1 MCQLLLPFFDSL
13 KNLWYNIIMK
23 KKTVKPGWA
32 EFVNAASLFFMYS
45 WKELISMAQI
55 GIRITDQEKQVLAD
69 CAAANDLTIS
79 QILRSLIRR
88 FIKENEND
96 TDTKRS
102 RV

>member
-1 MCQLLLPFFDSL
+1 
-13 KNLWYNIIMK
+13 
-23 KKTVKPGWA
+23 
-32 EFVNAASLFFMYS
+32 
-45 WKELISMAQI
+45 MAQI

-69 CAAANDLTIS
+69 CASANDLTIS

-88 FIKENEND
+88 FIKENENV

>member
-1 MCQLLLPFFDSL
+1 
-13 KNLWYNIIMK
+13 MK

-32 EFVNAASLFFMYS
+32 VFFNADSLFFMYS

-69 CAAANDLTIS
+69 CASANDLTIS

-102 RV
+102 RI

>member
-1 MCQLLLPFFDSL
+1 
-13 KNLWYNIIMK
+13 MK
-23 KKTVKPGWA
+23 KRTVKHGWA
-32 EFVNAASLFFMYS
+32 VFFNAASLFFMYS

-79 QILRSLIRR
+79 QILRNLIRR
-88 FIKENEND
+88 FIKEHEHD

>member
-1 MCQLLLPFFDSL
+1 M
-13 KNLWYNIIMK
+13 IIK

-32 EFVNAASLFFMYS
+32 EFVNAARQFFIYS

-55 GIRITDQEKQVLAD
+55 GIRITEQEKQVLAD
-69 CAAANDLTIS
+69 CAAASDLTIS

-88 FIKENEND
+88 FIKENEHD

>member
-13 KNLWYNIIMK
+13 KNKWYNIIMK
-23 KKTVKPGWA
+23 KKTVKLGWA
-32 EFVNAASLFFMYS
+32 VFFNAASLFFMYS

-55 GIRITDQEKQVLAD
+55 GIRITVLEKQVLGD